1 MSPTSKGSKSAKGR
15 VEVEPEARRR
25 PMALAELLQGVL
37 PIPTVSYR
45 EQGVLNFV
53 RRFAEERGLE
63 CEADAFG
70 NVAVRYQSG
79 RSRKGR
85 ERRPL
90 VLQAH
95 TDHPGFVVSVVRG
108 KRLELEFRGGLSAE
122 YGVGEPLRVY
132 GEGLPEPGA
141 KARVTSVMAS
151 KAGPRGVGMARRI
164 VGARAVLEGTGDIG
178 GVAGGT
184 VHVGDLALWD
194 VEACRIRGELVHAR
208 QCDDL
213 AGCVAVLATL
223 DRVSAA
229 GGDGDLIGLFTRA
242 EEVGLEGAAAAAGA
256 GTLPADALVVA
267 IETSSSAGGRAEQGG
282 GGIIRVGDRG
292 HIFSPRMTRWMTT
305 LAEEL
310 VAESGE
316 RARGFRYQRKLMD
329 AGTTEATA
337 FDLLGYETGAACLA
351 LGNWHNA
358 GPKGRVRAET
368 VHLGDLENLVRLCE
382 AMVAGVPR
390 FQSVV
395 DGATKRWREI
405 AKAVGPRLREA
416 SPRS

>member
-1 MSPTSKGSKSAKGR
+1 MSPSSKVRSATPLG
-15 VEVEPEARRR
+15 
-25 PMALAELLQGVL
+25 ELLQGVL

-45 EQGVLNFV
+45 EQGVLAWV
-53 RRFAEERGLE
+53 RAFAEERGLG

-70 NVAVRYQSG
+70 NVMVRY
-79 RSRKGR
+79 RKGR
-85 ERRPL
+85 RRRPL

-95 TDHPGFVVSVVRG
+95 TDHPGFVVSGVRG

-122 YGVGEPLRVY
+122 YGKGEPLRVY
-132 GEGLPEPGA
+132 GEGLPAGGA
-141 KARVTSVMAS
+141 KARVTSVVAS
-151 KAGPRGVGMARRI
+151 KAAVRGGPRRI
-164 VGARAVLEGTGDIG
+164 LGAKAVLEGAGE
-178 GVAGGT
+178 VAM
-184 VHVGDLALWD
+184 GDLALWD
-194 VEACRIRGELVHAR
+194 VATCEIRGELVHAR

-213 AGCVAVLATL
+213 AGCVTVLATL
-223 DRVSAA
+223 DRVWAA
-229 GGDGDLIGLFTRA
+229 GADGDLIGLFTRA

-310 VAESGE
+310 VAESGGG
-316 RARGFRYQRKLMD
+316 ARQFRYQRKLMD

-358 GPKGRVRAET
+358 GLKGRVRAET
-368 VHLGDLENLVRLCE
+368 VHLGDLESLVRLCE

-395 DGATKRWREI
+395 DGATKRWRGI
-405 AKAVGPRLREA
+405 AKAVGPQLRA
-416 SPRS
+416 TK

>member
-1 MSPTSKGSKSAKGR
+1 MLSSRKSD
-15 VEVEPEARRR
+15 R
-25 PMALAELLQGVL
+25 PMALEALLGAVL
-37 PIPTVSYR
+37 PIPTASYEEHR
-45 EQGVLNFV
+45 VLAYV
-53 RRFAEERGLE
+53 RRFADERGLE
-63 CEADAFG
+63 HSEDAFG
-70 NVAVRYQSG
+70 NVVVRY
-79 RSRKGR
+79 RKGR
-85 ERRPL
+85 KRRPL

-95 TDHPGFVVSVVRG
+95 TDHPGFVVSGVRG
-108 KRLELEFRGGLSAE
+108 KRLDLEFRGGLAVE
-122 YGVGEPLRVY
+122 YGKGEPLRVY
-132 GEGLPEPGA
+132 GEGLPDGGA
-141 KARVTSVMAS
+141 KARVTSVVAS
-151 KAGPRGVGMARRI
+151 KAVRRGAPRRI
-164 VGARAVLEGTGDIG
+164 VGAKAVLEGDGE
-178 GVAGGT
+178 VAI
-184 VHVGDLALWD
+184 GDLALWD
-194 VEACRIRGELVHAR
+194 VEACLIRGELVHAR

-213 AGCVAVLATL
+213 AGCVTVLATL

-229 GGDGDLIGLFTRA
+229 GRDGDLIGLFTRA

-256 GTLPADALVVA
+256 GTLPKDALVVA
-267 IETSSSAGGRAEQGG
+267 IETSSSAGGRAEQGE

-310 VAESGE
+310 VAESAGGA
-316 RARGFRYQRKLMD
+316 RAFRYQRKLMD

-368 VHLGDLENLVRLCE
+368 VHLGDLESLVRLCE

-395 DGATKRWREI
+395 DGATKRWRGI
-405 AKAVGPRLREA
+405 AKEVGPRLRG
-416 SPRS
+416 SSTPS

>member
-1 MSPTSKGSKSAKGR
+1 
-15 VEVEPEARRR
+15 
-25 PMALAELLQGVL
+25 
-37 PIPTVSYR
+37 
-45 EQGVLNFV
+45 
-53 RRFAEERGLE
+53 
-63 CEADAFG
+63 
-70 NVAVRYQSG
+70 
-79 RSRKGR
+79 
-85 ERRPL
+85 
-90 VLQAH
+90 
-95 TDHPGFVVSVVRG
+95 
-108 KRLELEFRGGLSAE
+108 
-122 YGVGEPLRVY
+122 
-132 GEGLPEPGA
+132 
-141 KARVTSVMAS
+141 
-151 KAGPRGVGMARRI
+151 MARRI

>member
-1 MSPTSKGSKSAKGR
+1 MSPTSNVSRNQG
-15 VEVEPEARRR
+15 RR
-25 PMALAELLQGVL
+25 PMARKPERRPMPLVELLQGVL
-37 PIPTVSYR
+37 PIPTASYL
-45 EQGVLNFV
+45 EQGVLDFV
-53 RRFAEERGLE
+53 RRFAEERGLG

-70 NVAVRYQSG
+70 NVMVRY
-79 RSRKGR
+79 RKGW
-85 ERRPL
+85 RRRAL

-95 TDHPGFVVSVVRG
+95 TDHPGFVVSGVRG

-122 YGVGEPLRVY
+122 YGKGEPLRVY
-132 GEGLPEPGA
+132 GEGLPAGGA
-141 KARVTSVMAS
+141 KARVTSVVAS
-151 KAGPRGVGMARRI
+151 KAAVRGGPRRI
-164 VGARAVLEGTGDIG
+164 VGAKAVLEGAGVGSVAVGSVKPGDM
-178 GVAGGT
+178 
-184 VHVGDLALWD
+184 ALWD
-194 VEACRIRGELVHAR
+194 VATCQIRGALVHAR

-213 AGCVAVLATL
+213 AGCVTVLATL
-223 DRVSAA
+223 DRVWAA
-229 GGDGDLIGLFTRA
+229 AGDGDLIGLFTRA

-310 VAESGE
+310 VAESGGG
-316 RARGFRYQRKLMD
+316 ARKFRYQRKLMD

-368 VHLGDLENLVRLCE
+368 VHLGDLESLVRLCE

-395 DGATKRWREI
+395 DGATKRWRGI
-405 AKAVGPRLREA
+405 AREVARSGRL
-416 SPRS
+416 

>member
-1 MSPTSKGSKSAKGR
+1 MSPTSKVRRATAL
-15 VEVEPEARRR
+15 VEL
-25 PMALAELLQGVL
+25 LAEVVT
-37 PIPTVSYR
+37 IPTASYR
-45 EQGVLNFV
+45 EQGVLAFV
-53 RRFAEERGLE
+53 RAFAEERGLG

-70 NVAVRYQSG
+70 NVMVRY
-79 RSRKGR
+79 RKGR
-85 ERRPL
+85 RRRPL

-95 TDHPGFVVSVVRG
+95 TDHPGFVVRGVRG
-108 KRLELEFRGGLSAE
+108 KRLDLEFRGGLSTE
-122 YGVGEPLRVY
+122 YGKGEPLRVY
-132 GEGLPEPGA
+132 GEGLPAGGA
-141 KARVTSVMAS
+141 KARVTSVVAS
-151 KAGPRGVGMARRI
+151 KAGPRGAGVARRI
-164 VGARAVLEGTGDIG
+164 VGAKAVLEGAGDVG
-178 GVAGGT
+178 SVA
-184 VHVGDLALWD
+184 VGDLALWD
-194 VEACRIRGELVHAR
+194 VATCEIRGELVHAR

-213 AGCVAVLATL
+213 AGCVTVLATL
-223 DRVSAA
+223 DRVWAA
-229 GGDGDLIGLFTRA
+229 AGDGDLIGLFTRA

-310 VAESGE
+310 VAESGGG
-316 RARGFRYQRKLMD
+316 ARKFRYQRKLMD

-368 VHLGDLENLVRLCE
+368 VHLGDLESLVRLCE

-390 FQSVV
+390 FQLVV
-395 DGATKRWREI
+395 DGATKRWRGI
-405 AKAVGPRLREA
+405 AKEVARSGRL
-416 SPRS
+416 

>member
-1 MSPTSKGSKSAKGR
+1 MSPISKL
-15 VEVEPEARRR
+15 RRET
-25 PMALAELLQGVL
+25 PLTDLLDKLVT
-37 PIPTVSYR
+37 IPTASYR
-45 EQGVLNFV
+45 EQGVLSAV
-53 RRFAEERGLE
+53 RAFAEVRGLA
-63 CEADAFG
+63 CETDEFG
-70 NVAVRYQSG
+70 NVMVQY
-79 RSRKGR
+79 RKGR
-85 ERRPL
+85 KRRPL

-95 TDHPGFVVSVVRG
+95 TDHPGFVVSGVRG
-108 KRLELEFRGGLSAE
+108 TRLELEFRGGLSAE
-122 YGVGEPLRVY
+122 YGKGEPLRVY
-132 GEGLPEPGA
+132 GEGLPARGA
-141 KARVTSVMAS
+141 KARVSSVMGS
-151 KAGPRGVGMARRI
+151 KAASRGGPRRI
-164 VGARAVLEGTGDIG
+164 VGAKAVLDGAGE
-178 GVAGGT
+178 VA
-184 VHVGDLALWD
+184 VGDLALWD
-194 VEACRIRGELVHAR
+194 VATCQIRGALVHAR

-213 AGCVAVLATL
+213 VGCVTVLATL
-223 DRVSAA
+223 DRVWAA
-229 GGDGDLIGLFTRA
+229 GVDGDLIGLFTRA
-242 EEVGLEGAAAAAGA
+242 EEVGLEGAAAVAGA

-310 VAESGE
+310 VAESGGGTQ
-316 RARGFRYQRKLMD
+316 GFRYQRKLMD

-395 DGATKRWREI
+395 DEATKRWRGI
-405 AKAVGPRLREA
+405 AKEVGPRLRG
-416 SPRS
+416 SSTRS